1 MVQSERIVG
10 RGRHRWSGALVLL
23 AIVLS
28 LGLNACGSSSSS
40 NASNGKP
47 TIIATTSI
55 LGDLVQQVG
64 GNDVNV
70 HVLIPRGAD
79 PHDFEPSASQAARL
93 RDASLIVSNGLG
105 LEERLQSTLQSAAKD
120 GATVFEVGPQVDPLN
135 RPGSDRPDPH
145 FWLDPDRM
153 SRAAA
158 LMANE
163 LARTTNIDRSIL
175 DANAAAYSRAAL
187 DAGSEAT
194 ALLNTVPESQRLLV
208 TNHDA
213 LEYFAN
219 RFHYKVIG
227 TIIPGGSTLAE
238 PSASDLRD
246 LVATIKAAGVNAIFS
261 ESTSSSKLADTV
273 GRELGKK
280 ISIVELSTDTLG
292 EPSSPTSTYQ
302 GLITTTARLIAN
314 GLNGR

>member
-1 MVQSERIVG
+1 MVQSERIWG
-10 RGRHRWSGALVLL
+10 RGRRRWSGALLLL

-40 NASNGKP
+40 NARNGKP
-47 TIIATTSI
+47 TVIATTSI

-70 HVLIPRGAD
+70 DVLIPRGAD

-93 RDASLIVSNGLG
+93 RDATLVVANGLG
-105 LEERLQSTLQSAAKD
+105 LEERLKSTLQSAAKD
-120 GATVFEVGPQVDPLN
+120 GATVFEVGPLIDPLN
-135 RPGSDRPDPH
+135 RPGTDQPDPH

-153 SRAAA
+153 IRAASLVA
-158 LMANE
+158 DE
-163 LARTTNIDRSIL
+163 LARVTGIDRSRL
-175 DANAAAYSRAAL
+175 DTNVKTYA
-187 DAGSEAT
+187 DTVQVAT
-194 ALLNTVPESQRLLV
+194 ADATLTLNTVPEGKRLLV

-261 ESTSSSKLADTV
+261 ETTSSSKLADTV

-292 EPSSPTSTYQ
+292 EPGSPTSTYQ
-302 GLITTTARLIAN
+302 GLITTTARLIAD